1 MGRIFRLLPRRLF
14 GYSCSQ
20 VDDYIEEWQ
29 RQKENELRRLRT
41 RIDLALQAHGELLK
55 EISALLGELQSERL
69 VSDRVLSVLLE
80 LVEKLASSEEEARKA
95 FEEAVEARRQRL
107 AELDAKY
114 EALAGVMRAL
124 ADAAAGLDSGG
135 QPGSGGAAQG
145 EDFSCSE
152 ERS

>member
-1 MGRIFRLLPRRLF
+1 MGRVYRLLPRRLF

-29 RQKENELRRLRT
+29 RQKENELRRLHT
-41 RIDLALQAHGELLK
+41 RIDLAVQAHGELLQ
-55 EISALLGELQSERL
+55 EISALVGELQTEWM
-69 VSDRVLSVLLE
+69 VTDKVLSVLLE
-80 LVEKLASSEEEARKA
+80 LVEKLASAEEDARKA

-107 AELDAKY
+107 AELEAKY
-114 EALAGVMRAL
+114 EALTQVMKALESAATSLDAGREL
-124 ADAAAGLDSGG
+124 
-135 QPGSGGAAQG
+135 GSGGSAEG